1 MGSVSIT
8 SAPSFQARL
17 LQSEQSRTVLT
28 AIAWLVVLALTLMR
42 RWLGG
47 VVMADDATF
56 YRALSVIVVGLVFQA
71 VMFTDATRRRR
82 LGLPCPL
89 WRSVLS
95 AGVDLAVP
103 VAMLV
108 VLQLHSPQGHYAALS
123 APAML
128 GLPLI
133 TMLSILRLR
142 PMLSLG
148 TGLVGGL
155 AHAGLVVWVIVG
167 DEIERSQWPVLSTY
181 AVLLMLMGVVAAD
194 IARRMREH
202 MRSAADEAVTAE
214 RTQRALDAVE
224 RDLAIARDIQ
234 QGLMPSVAPVIS
246 GFEIAGMARPA
257 EQTGG
262 DYYDWQA
269 LDDGRLVVA
278 IADVTGHGI
287 GPALVMAVCH
297 AYARASAQTTP
308 DAAELLS
315 KVNELIYKDLSSCG
329 RFITMV
335 IAILSPDGAV
345 DLVSAGH
352 GPTLLYRAATRSVEY
367 FGGDG
372 MPLGIDA
379 TERYGPHRRIQL
391 EPGDAILLATD
402 GFMEWARSGDR
413 QMFGLERLC
422 ITFRDVA
429 TGSASS
435 MLSGLDAAVQA
446 FADGAKQ
453 GDDTT
458 AVAIRRIAATS

>member
-28 AIAWLVVLALTLMR
+28 AIAWLAVLALILVR

-47 VVMADDATF
+47 AVMAVDAMF
-56 YRALSVIVVGLVFQA
+56 HEALLVMVVGLVFQA
-71 VMFTDATRRRR
+71 VMFADATRRRR
-82 LGLPCPL
+82 LGLACPV
-89 WRSVLS
+89 WRSVFS
-95 AGVDLAVP
+95 AAADLAVP
-103 VAMLV
+103 ISILVML
-108 VLQLHSPQGHYAALS
+108 QWHSPRGHVAALS
-123 APAML
+123 APAVL
-128 GLPLI
+128 GLPLV

-142 PMLSLG
+142 PLLSLG

-155 AHAGLVVWVIVG
+155 AHAGLVVWVLVRDGI
-167 DEIERSQWPVLSTY
+167 DHAQWPVLFTY
-181 AVLLMLMGVVAAD
+181 AFLIMLMGVVAAD
-194 IARRMREH
+194 VARRMREH
-202 MRSAADEAVTAE
+202 VRSAADEAVTAE
-214 RTQRALDAVE
+214 RTQRALEAVE

-234 QGLMPSVAPVIS
+234 QGLMPSTAPEIA

-269 LDDGRLVVA
+269 MDDGRLVVA
-278 IADVTGHGI
+278 LADVTGHGI

-335 IAILSPDGAV
+335 IAILSPDGTV

-352 GPTLLYRAATRSVEY
+352 GPTLLYRAATRSVEH

-379 TERYGPHRRIQL
+379 AERYGPHRRIRL

-402 GFMEWARSGDR
+402 GFMEWARAGDR

-429 TGSASS
+429 QGSASS
-435 MLSGLDAAVQA
+435 MLTGLDSAVQA
-446 FADGAKQ
+446 FANGAKQ

-458 AVAIRRIAATS
+458 AVAIRRTATG